1 MSAAA
6 VGALNCI
13 ASFHLFI
20 GRSYKL
26 IQGMKPRDHNKT
38 FVLIYTFFGGYVSVP
53 LLAAPWVIISNS
65 RAFSSPNSGTQV
77 LIATITAIIIF
88 LCLAVLFFSTAYS
101 LYKRKPRAR
110 RMALISSIVIF
121 PLCPLVT
128 IYTWW
133 FMHSEEARSLYYGAA
148 HRDL

>member
-1 MSAAA
+1 MT
-6 VGALNCI
+6 
-13 ASFHLFI
+13 
-20 GRSYKL
+20 
-26 IQGMKPRDHNKT
+26 PRDHNKT
-38 FVLIYTFFGGYVSVP
+38 FVLIYIFFGGYVSVP
-53 LLAAPWVIISNS
+53 LLAAPWVIISNM
-65 RAFSSPNSGTQV
+65 RAFSSPDGGTLV
-77 LIATITAIIIF
+77 LISTIAAIIIF

-133 FMHSEEARSLYYGAA
+133 FMHSEEARNLYSAA
-148 HRDL
+148 AQSDL